1 MSKKLQSLL
10 IAVGLFVYG
19 STAHALPV
27 SECVYDANNT
37 QICDLYES
45 DESGNPSETSS
56 ARTQNNPV
64 NSPPGTV
71 APYGADWAPRWVV
84 VYKDAAMQN
93 ASSVVQVIKS
103 LPPVLDGMFA
113 EEAFLYSD
121 GYANFATI
129 LDIALTTPA
138 CNAGN
143 TDTLPCLLKIVE
155 DANGVA
161 TFQQPFVFYS
171 KDPNSTTE
179 GSDTINV
186 HRLTSTTTT
195 YRASVD
201 FSSTQGF
208 RDWYYLYGSG
218 TQMSYVNGR
227 WQGNEAYLL
236 LWANGGHPGNFSDA
250 IRRWKAPQAGS
261 VNITG
266 NAFDGHTTCGS
277 GASVYIKKNSTILW
291 QQPIAN
297 GNTAGVAFNQTTTVV
312 AGDNIDFGINRGA
325 DNVWDCDWTGFDP
338 TILFTSP

>member
-1 MSKKLQSLL
+1 MIKKLQLLL
-10 IAVGLFVYG
+10 IAVGLFMFG
-19 STAHALPV
+19 TDAHAVPV
-27 SECVYDANNT
+27 SACVFNANNT
-37 QICDLYES
+37 QVCDLYES
-45 DESGNPSETSS
+45 DASGNPSEISS
-56 ARTQNNPV
+56 ARTQ
-64 NSPPGTV
+64 S
-71 APYGADWAPRWVV
+71 PYGADWTPRWVV
-84 VYKDAAMQN
+84 VYKDAAMQTP
-93 ASSVVQVIKS
+93 SFVVQIVKS
-103 LPPVLDGMFA
+103 LPPVLNGMFA

-129 LDIALTTPA
+129 LAIALATPG
-138 CNAGN
+138 CNADN

-155 DANGVA
+155 NAQGIA
-161 TFQQPFVFYS
+161 TFDQPFVFDS
-171 KDPNSTTE
+171 SDPSSQVECPANLPC
-179 GSDTINV
+179 DTIIV
-186 HRLTSTTTT
+186 HRLASTTTT

-201 FSSTQGF
+201 FSSLQGF
-208 RDWYYLYGSG
+208 HNWYYLYGSG
-218 TQMSYVNGR
+218 TEMSYVNGR
-227 WQGNEAYLL
+227 WQGNETYLL

-250 IRRWKAPQAGS
+250 IRRWKAPQACS